1 MNTKYN
7 IILLLLTT
15 TFMNISVAQ
24 TSYYVNKQTGSNSNN
39 GLSVSTPFKTV
50 ENAVGVLGPGD
61 TLFIIGEYS
70 NNSYNPSYTYSGN
83 INDPQIWHQENTIR
97 INNLNGTPGN
107 YITIKP
113 YNSSTILK
121 GDGANILRVLNSSYL
136 KFEGLEIIGE
146 VDRIPYSTARA
157 LQFLYREDPS
167 TNTLYRVPLGT
178 TDEQVEQNYSQNGS
192 LPDISGISVSR
203 PSYTDTRGL
212 YMSKVHHIDITNLKV
227 HHTPGNGFRVAD
239 CDYINIIGNEV
250 YATSRKS
257 YSGTHGM
264 VVTNA
269 NSSVTGTLDTNPGYR
284 ITILNNNVHHNYN
297 EIYSWAPDKTL
308 ITPKIDE
315 GKGISLQRNDLA
327 NGWNYGRFL
336 VANNLTYWNG
346 YSGIHSNSGL
356 RMDFINNTCY
366 MNSYTN
372 SITNFGGG
380 QSGNNIGMSTAGTGS
395 DDFKFINNIIY
406 IDNAWGGFP
415 ISVAETTNVVV
426 SNNLVYGINGVL
438 NQDSDITP
446 TQTNMIF
453 TNPKFVDPGNELATT
468 HDFSLQSSSGA
479 IGSAT
484 KTYNVNGVTFDIPT
498 NDFYGKIRDS
508 NPDLGAIEYSPS
520 LGINNINRTKLK
532 IYPNPVK
539 DYIYING
546 IENSNTAEVYNLS
559 GQKVISNQN
568 TLEYSNTRI
577 NLSSLSSGIY
587 FLKINADTF
596 KIIKN

>member
-1 MNTKYN
+1 MNFKKKLL
-7 IILLLLTT
+7 ILLFVTALTN
-15 TFMNISVAQ
+15 MGVAQ
-24 TSYYVNKQTGSNSNN
+24 TTYYVNQQTGSNTNN
-39 GLSVSTPFKTV
+39 GLSTGNPFKTV
-50 ENAVGVLGPGD
+50 EKAVTVLSAGD
-61 TLFIIGEYS
+61 TLLIMGVYA
-70 NNSYNPSYTYSGN
+70 NASYNPTYSYSGN

-97 INNLNGTPGN
+97 INNLNGTAGN

-113 YNSSTILK
+113 YDSNTVLK
-121 GDGANILRVLNSSYL
+121 GDGANILRVTNCSYL
-136 KFEGLEIIGE
+136 KFEGLEIMGE

-167 TNTLYRVPLGT
+167 TNTLYRVPFGT
-178 TDEQVEQNYSQNGS
+178 TDAEVEQNYSQPGS
-192 LPDISGISVSR
+192 LPDISNISVSR

-212 YMSKVHHIDITNLKV
+212 YMSRVHHIDITNLKV

-257 YSGTHGM
+257 FSGTHGM

-269 NSSVTGTLDTNPGYR
+269 NSSVQGFLDTNPGYR
-284 ITILNNNVHHNYN
+284 INILNNKVHHNYN

-336 VANNLTYWNG
+336 VANNLAYWNG

-372 SITNFGGG
+372 SITNLGGE
-380 QSGNNIGMSTAGTGS
+380 QSGNNIGMSTSGNNS
-395 DDFKFINNIIY
+395 DDFKFINNIIF

-415 ISVAETTNVVV
+415 ISIAETTNVVV
-426 SNNLVYGINGVL
+426 SNNLVFGINGSL
-438 NQDSDITP
+438 NQDSDATSI
-446 TQTNMIF
+446 QTNMYFI
-453 TNPKFVDPGNELATT
+453 NPKFVNAGDELAVS
-468 HDFSLQSSSGA
+468 HDFGLQSSSEA
-479 IGSAT
+479 IGKANKDIAPT
-484 KTYNVNGVTFDIPT
+484 TDYFGKT
-498 NDFYGKIRDS
+498 RDGQ
-508 NPDLGAIEYSPS
+508 PDLGAIEYFPS
-520 LGINNINRTKLK
+520 LGTNDNAISKFNV
-532 IYPNPVK
+532 YPNPVK
-539 DYIYING
+539 DYIYMDG
-546 IENSNTAEVYNLS
+546 IENINTVEVYNIA
-559 GQKVISNQN
+559 GQKLLSNRI
-568 TLEYSNTRI
+568 TSEDSNSGI

-587 FLKINADTF
+587 FLKVNSDTF
-596 KIIKN
+596 KIVKQ